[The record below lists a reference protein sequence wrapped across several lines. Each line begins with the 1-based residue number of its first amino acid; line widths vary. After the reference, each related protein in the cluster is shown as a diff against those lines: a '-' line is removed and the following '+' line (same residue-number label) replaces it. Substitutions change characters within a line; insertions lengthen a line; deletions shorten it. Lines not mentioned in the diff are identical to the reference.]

1 LRQSTLLPGK
11 QQSREISLIAE
22 ARQHKT
28 VGESCATNSAE
39 NIFSSSED
47 EAGKN
52 YAHCAECSPNNFLN
66 GNTLNAFIAW
76 QGNRALYFGHDYNR
90 G

>member
-1 LRQSTLLPGK
+1 MPGK
-11 QQSREISLIAE
+11 QQSGEISLIAE

-39 NIFSSSED
+39 NIFRHPED

-52 YAHCAECSPNNFLN
+52 DALCA
-66 GNTLNAFIAW
+66 NAARIIS
-76 QGNRALYFGHDYNR
+76 
-90 G
+90 

>member
-11 QQSREISLIAE
+11 QQSVEIGLIAE

-39 NIFSSSED
+39 NIFRHPKTKPGRMMRSAQMQPE
-47 EAGKN
+47 
-52 YAHCAECSPNNFLN
+52 
-66 GNTLNAFIAW
+66 
-76 QGNRALYFGHDYNR
+76 
-90 G
+90 